1 MNQGVQVV
9 LHLGDTCATILHIL
23 DQIYHTLLQGVPYT
37 TPRAH
42 HTHSLCLHHHPLNM
56 LRPNCSVE
64 MPNLLNWSA
73 ESAEM
78 PNLLNYSAEMKNC
91 SLSVVSISG

>member
-1 MNQGVQVV
+1 MI
-9 LHLGDTCATILHIL
+9 HLGDTYATILHIL
-23 DQIYHTLLQGVPYT
+23 DQIYHTLLQDVPYT

-56 LRPNCSVE
+56 LRLNLLNCSVE
-64 MPNLLNWSA
+64 MPNLLTWSA